1 MKSKRMLTIGALA
14 LMSVMM
20 SVILIA
26 AAGCKMSG
34 MAVTSRGQLLKLN
47 INHPK
52 DLPERGEDNI
62 DIVVGSRG
70 VNSVRDIL
78 LDVEIPPQLII
89 EDETHERGVTMTH
102 DPGSNVYHYTLGNL
116 QPAEDSTIR
125 YKVRTS
131 FGTMAQSDTVKA
143 TAWQR
148 DLPGDKL
155 VETAVIK
162 LRP

>member
-1 MKSKRMLTIGALA
+1 MYMKSKRILTIAALA
-14 LMSVMM
+14 VM

-26 AAGCKMSG
+26 ATGCKMSG

-52 DLPERGEDNI
+52 DLPERAEDNI

-70 VNSVRDIL
+70 VKSVRDIL
-78 LDVEIPPQLII
+78 LDVEIPPQLIV
-89 EDETHERGVTMTH
+89 EDEIHERGVTMTH
-102 DPGSNVYHYTLGNL
+102 DPGSNVYHYTFGNL
-116 QPAEDSTIR
+116 QPAEDSTIH

-131 FGTMAQSDTVKA
+131 FGTMSQSESFKA

>member
-1 MKSKRMLTIGALA
+1 MKSKRILTTAALA
-14 LMSVMM
+14 
-20 SVILIA
+20 VIGVFLIA

-34 MAVTSRGQLLKLN
+34 MAMTTRGQLLKLN
-47 INHPK
+47 IVHPK

-78 LDVEIPPQLII
+78 LDVELPPQLII
-89 EDETHERGVTMTH
+89 LDETHERGVTMTH

-116 QPAEDSTIR
+116 QPAEDSTIH

-131 FGTMAQSDTVKA
+131 FGTVSQSDSVKA

>member
-1 MKSKRMLTIGALA
+1 MKSKRILTITALA
-14 LMSVMM
+14 VM
-20 SVILIA
+20 SVIVIA

-89 EDETHERGVTMTH
+89 EDETHERGVTMSH
-102 DPGSNVYHYTLGNL
+102 DPGSNVYHYTFGNL

-125 YKVRTS
+125 YRVRTS
-131 FGTMAQSDTVKA
+131 FGTVSQSDTVKA

>member
-1 MKSKRMLTIGALA
+1 MKSHRILTITAVALFA
-14 LMSVMM
+14 AT
-20 SVILIA
+20 LIVV
-26 AAGCKMSG
+26 AGCKTSG
-34 MAVTSRGQLLKLN
+34 MAVTRHGQLLKIN
-47 INHPK
+47 IMHPV

-62 DIVVGSRG
+62 DVVIGNRG
-70 VNSVRDIL
+70 VRSVK
-78 LDVEIPPQLII
+78 DVMIDVQVPPQLFIL
-89 EDETHERGVTMTH
+89 DETHERGVTMSH
-102 DPGSNVYHYTLGNL
+102 EPGSNFYHYTMGNL

-131 FGTMAQSDTVKA
+131 FGTMSETGSVTV

-155 VETAVIK
+155 VETALIK